1 MTVKIRFLL
10 VAAVVCG
17 CAWAQ
22 DTVTHPFSGVTC
34 ARHEQK
40 TPEPLAYFLVRIDL
54 ANPKIRFVTTKP
66 NGDAPRDTHTQTT
79 LDFVKET
86 GAQLGINA
94 NYFTF
99 DGDEN
104 TDLLGLA
111 VSEGVVVS
119 PWDNSG
125 ASCAVNIGKDNKVT
139 FVGRPAERGIETAPP
154 VSLFNA
160 VAGRYWLVKDGK
172 AVPEPGGERHPRT
185 AIGRSAANELL
196 LLIVDG
202 RSQDHSVGMTIPE
215 LAEAIKTMGA
225 VEAIALDGGGS
236 ATLVLADPTPHVAN
250 VPMPR
255 EAPAGMAAGPPGI
268 PRENGNNLA
277 VFAAP
282 AQGAAP

>member
-1 MTVKIRFLL
+1 MVLKIRHLL
-10 VAAVVCG
+10 IATLVCG

-34 ARHEQK
+34 IHHEQK
-40 TPEPLAYFLVRIDL
+40 DPSSLAFFLVRIDL
-54 ANPKIRFVTTKP
+54 KDPNIRFVTTKP

-79 LDFVKET
+79 LEFVKET
-86 GAQLGINA
+86 GAQIGINA

-99 DGDEN
+99 DGDAN

-125 ASCAVNIGKDNKVT
+125 SACAVNIGKDNKVT
-139 FVGRPAERGIETAPP
+139 FVNRAAESGTETVPP
-154 VSLFNA
+154 VSLYNA
-160 VAGRYWLVKDGK
+160 ISGRYWLVKEGK
-172 AVPEPGGERHPRT
+172 VAPEPGGERHPRT
-185 AIGRSAANELL
+185 AIGLSDANELL

-202 RSQDHSVGMTIPE
+202 RLDTHSVGMTIRE
-215 LAEAIKTMGA
+215 LADAIKAMGA

-236 ATLVLADPTPHVAN
+236 ATLVLADPTPHVVN
-250 VPMPR
+250 VPLPR
-255 EAPAGMAAGPPGI
+255 QAPAGMTAGPPGVQ
-268 PRENGNNLA
+268 RENGNNLA